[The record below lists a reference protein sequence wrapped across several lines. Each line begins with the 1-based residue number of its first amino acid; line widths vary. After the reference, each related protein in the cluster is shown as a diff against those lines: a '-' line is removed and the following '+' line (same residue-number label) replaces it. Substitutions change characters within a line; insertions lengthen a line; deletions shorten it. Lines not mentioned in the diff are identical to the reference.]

1 VIPSVGLPPCCA
13 KTIDRFG
20 RRDLISRPAHR
31 NIDSVPQNCDNRAA
45 QEITVD
51 NELLIT
57 PYKDVTVVNFQNVSV
72 LDSANIEALG
82 RSLLDLVEKNDTR
95 KLILEFTA
103 VRFMSSQ
110 ALGVLLQLKKAMD
123 PVHGK
128 IVIAGIRPELHK
140 VFKITN
146 LNKMFT
152 FHNDLD
158 TALQEFNIFMP
169 KS

>member
-1 VIPSVGLPPCCA
+1 M
-13 KTIDRFG
+13 
-20 RRDLISRPAHR
+20 
-31 NIDSVPQNCDNRAA
+31 
-45 QEITVD
+45 E

-57 PYKDVTVVNFQNVSV
+57 PYKDVTVVSFQNVSV

-82 RSLLDLVEKNDTR
+82 RNLLDLVVKQDNR

-103 VRFMSSQ
+103 VKFMSSQ

-128 IVIAGIRPELHK
+128 VVIVGIRPELHK

-146 LNKMFT
+146 LHKMFT
-152 FHNDLD
+152 FHDGLD
-158 TALQEFNIFMP
+158 KALAEFSVFVP
-169 KS
+169 KN

>member
-1 VIPSVGLPPCCA
+1 V
-13 KTIDRFG
+13 
-20 RRDLISRPAHR
+20 
-31 NIDSVPQNCDNRAA
+31 
-45 QEITVD
+45 E
-51 NELLIT
+51 NELLIE
-57 PYKDVTVVNFQNVSV
+57 PYKDVTVVSFQNVSV

-82 RSLLDLVEKNDTR
+82 RTLLDLVEKQDTR
-95 KLILEFTA
+95 KLILEFSA

-146 LNKMFT
+146 LHKMFT
-152 FHNDLD
+152 FHD
-158 TALQEFNIFMP
+158 TVDKALAEFNVYVP
-169 KS
+169 KN